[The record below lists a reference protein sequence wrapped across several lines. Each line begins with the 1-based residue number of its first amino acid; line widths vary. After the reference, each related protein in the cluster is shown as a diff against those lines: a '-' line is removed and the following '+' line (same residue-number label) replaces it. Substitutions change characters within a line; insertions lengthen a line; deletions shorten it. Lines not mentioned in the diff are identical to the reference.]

1 MSVISRAAE
10 ELIIEQ
16 EVSSEKVY
24 NARYTRPTWP
34 GGASGVT
41 IGIGYDLG
49 MSTIAQ
55 IKSAWGNLVSP
66 AMLQAMTQCAG
77 MTGEAG
83 RKALSHVRDK
93 INIPWDVALHV
104 FENVDMPRWV
114 GIVKSRLPN
123 CDALSPDCLGAL
135 VSLAYNRGPSFD
147 RAGDRYREMRAIK
160 KHMKDRRYDL
170 IPNEFR
176 SMARLWQ
183 NTSVRGLVARRNAEA
198 DLFERGLKQ
207 MAPVPVV
214 TYAGNLNLSSDDDTD
229 NDDNTDDNTDDTP
242 EVVNAS
248 TAPQVSH
255 ELPYSSSIMI
265 RVVKQELDA
274 LGYHEFGEMN
284 GEWGG
289 RSVAAVAAFKLD
301 RHVTGPAVI
310 DDQLM
315 EEIDKAKKEKW
326 TRPMADFRKDAT
338 AKDLADKGNVV
349 VKAAGQNKL
358 IAWLLGVPSAIGAMF
373 QGVSSQAHDAVGY
386 LSPIKDF
393 LGDIPLAY
401 WLIGLVAVSGA
412 LWLNSRKTQD
422 AQVQAYK
429 EGKLL

>member
-1 MSVISRAAE
+1 MSVISEAAE

-16 EVSSEKVY
+16 EVSSEAVY
-24 NARYTRPTWP
+24 KKRYTRPTWP

-49 MSTIAQ
+49 MSTIDQ
-55 IKSAWGNLVSP
+55 IKKAWGNLVSP
-66 AMLQAMTQCAG
+66 DMLQAMTQCAG

-83 RKALSHVRDK
+83 RTALAHVRYK
-93 INIPWDVALHV
+93 INIPWDVAMHV

-114 GIVKSRLPN
+114 NIVKSKLPN
-123 CDALSPDCLGAL
+123 CDELNEDCMGAL

-147 RAGDRYREMRAIK
+147 KDGDRYREMRAIK
-160 KHMKDRRYDL
+160 QHMRDKTFSL
-170 IPNEFR
+170 IPNELR

-183 NTSVRGLVARRNAEA
+183 GSSVRGLVTRRNAEA
-198 DLFERGLKQ
+198 DLFEQGLSK
-207 MAPVPVV
+207 MKPVPVV
-214 TYAGNLNLSSDDDTD
+214 TYTGNADQSDEPDT
-229 NDDNTDDNTDDTP
+229 TDDTP
-242 EVVNAS
+242 DVVNAK

-255 ELPYSSSIMI
+255 DLPYSSSIMI

-274 LGYHEFGEMN
+274 LGYHEFGEMDGN
-284 GEWGG
+284 WGG

-315 EEIDKAKKEKW
+315 EEIDKAKKEGW

-338 AKDLADKGNVV
+338 ASDLAAKGNVV

-358 IAWLLGVPSAIGAMF
+358 LAWLLGVPSMIGAMF
-373 QGVSSQAHDAVGY
+373 QGVGGKAHDAVDY
-386 LSPIKDF
+386 LTPIKDF
-393 LGDIPLAY
+393 FGDLPVSYLCFGLLA
-401 WLIGLVAVSGA
+401 VAGV
-412 LWLNSRKTQD
+412 LWLNSNKAQK
-422 AQVQAYK
+422 AQVEDYQK
-429 EGKLL
+429 GKLL